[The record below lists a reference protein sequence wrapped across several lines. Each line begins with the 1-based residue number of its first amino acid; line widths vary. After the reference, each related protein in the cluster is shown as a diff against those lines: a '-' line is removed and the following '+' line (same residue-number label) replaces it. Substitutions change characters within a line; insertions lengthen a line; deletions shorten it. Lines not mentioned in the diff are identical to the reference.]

1 MTLLFPSPVQN
12 AWADTTF
19 DTRNV
24 AVHPLVIEV
33 TDVQDTR
40 PYFLRAPPVTR
51 LPETAKEVRVK
62 LALLKMFLTTFL
74 KGDEVLTVSAFDG
87 DYAHPRRIRYGLDPS
102 GLAFSSYFSIDPDT
116 GVLRVRK
123 ELQNVERRPTSPV
136 ILRF

>member
-1 MTLLFPSPVQN
+1 MIKLYICQSISQKFSFPIVAQN

-51 LPETAKEVRVK
+51 LPETAKEVR
-62 LALLKMFLTTFL
+62 
-74 KGDEVLTVSAFDG
+74 
-87 DYAHPRRIRYGLDPS
+87 DY
-102 GLAFSSYFSIDPDT
+102 
-116 GVLRVRK
+116 
-123 ELQNVERRPTSPV
+123 N
-136 ILRF
+136 

>member
-1 MTLLFPSPVQN
+1 MGGCDSIKRPFYFSSLVQN

-62 LALLKMFLTTFL
+62 LALLNLFLTTFF
-74 KGDEVLTVSAFDG
+74 KG
-87 DYAHPRRIRYGLDPS
+87 
-102 GLAFSSYFSIDPDT
+102 
-116 GVLRVRK
+116 
-123 ELQNVERRPTSPV
+123 
-136 ILRF
+136 